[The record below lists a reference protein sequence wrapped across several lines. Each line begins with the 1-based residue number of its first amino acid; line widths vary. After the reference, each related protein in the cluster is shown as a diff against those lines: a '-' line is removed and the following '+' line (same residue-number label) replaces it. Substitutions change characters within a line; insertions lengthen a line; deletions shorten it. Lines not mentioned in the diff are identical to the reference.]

1 MKKIILNML
10 ILVSLIIPL
19 DVFAKM
25 TSDCKE
31 LIDINRLTN
40 LTLNYSYDDYNF
52 DDVSVK
58 LYYIASINKDFDYQ
72 LESEFKDYS
81 IIINGIKTHEE
92 WDILKQTLESYIK
105 ADNIKELESYSI
117 KDNKVEIENLKAGLY
132 FIETEK
138 IDKEDYTLLFDS
150 FLLNMPDLN
159 EDGYWN
165 YDVDVYPK
173 AQSFTPKYEI
183 VNYTVTK
190 EWKDDKENR
199 PQSIDVEIYKDGE
212 VISNQILSSSNNWT
226 YDWETVDDG
235 SIWTVIERNVPDG
248 YKVSILNSGR
258 NFIIVNTSSN
268 YEESN
273 PQTLDNINLYF
284 YLLIISLIGLVL
296 GIISLFLN
304 NKKV

>member
-25 TSDCKE
+25 TSDSKE
-31 LIDINRLTN
+31 LIDINRLSN

-58 LYYIASINKDFDYQ
+58 LYYIASINKDFNYQ

-81 IIINGIKTHEE
+81 ISINGIKTHEE

-105 ADNIKELESYSI
+105 ADNIKELGNYSI
-117 KDNKVEIENLKAGLY
+117 KGNKVEIQNLKAGLY

-173 AQSFTPKYEI
+173 AQSFTPKYET

-190 EWKDDKENR
+190 EWKDDKKNR

-235 SIWTVIERNVPDG
+235 SIWTVVERNVPDG
-248 YKVSILNSGR
+248 YKVSILNNER
-258 NFIIVNTSSN
+258 NFIIINTSSN
-268 YEESN
+268 YEVSN

-304 NKKV
+304 NKKL

>member
-25 TSDCKE
+25 TSDSKE
-31 LIDINRLTN
+31 LIDIDKVTN

-58 LYYIASINKDFDYQ
+58 IYYIASINEDFDYQ
-72 LESEFKDYS
+72 LESEFKDYNIS
-81 IIINGIKTHEE
+81 INGIKTHEE
-92 WDILKQTLESYIK
+92 WNILKQTLESYIK
-105 ADNIKELESYSI
+105 VDNIKELESYSI
-117 KDNKVEIENLKAGLY
+117 KDNKVEIQNLKTGLY
-132 FIETEK
+132 FVETEK

-150 FLLNMPDLN
+150 FLLNIPDLN

-165 YDVDVYPK
+165 YDVNVYPK

-190 EWKDDKENR
+190 EWKDDKKNR
-199 PQSIDVEIYKDGE
+199 PQSVEVEIYKDGE

-226 YDWETVDDG
+226 YEWETVDDG
-235 SIWTVIERNVPDG
+235 SVWTIVERNVPDG
-248 YKVSILNSGR
+248 YNVSILNSGR

-284 YLLIISLIGLVL
+284 YLLIISFIGLVL